1 MKNDTTTQPAT
12 TPAPRQFGGRVW
24 KSLMGLL
31 LIGVGSIFVQYLWN
45 AYQRA
50 AKMDA
55 WIEVPCTIV
64 SMDVDDEQLNQRGMP
79 KYVFEVAYNYEFEE
93 KFYTGNLLKRL
104 PTEVSDPRKLK
115 NHIENYAVGA
125 KTVCHV
131 DPAAPENTVLKKD
144 SKAALYAIW
153 FPCLFIVG
161 GAGMIFSALFR
172 KTA

>member
-1 MKNDTTTQPAT
+1 MKNDTTTPPAT

-79 KYVFEVAYNYEFEE
+79 KYVF
-93 KFYTGNLLKRL
+93 
-104 PTEVSDPRKLK
+104 
-115 NHIENYAVGA
+115 
-125 KTVCHV
+125 
-131 DPAAPENTVLKKD
+131 
-144 SKAALYAIW
+144 
-153 FPCLFIVG
+153 
-161 GAGMIFSALFR
+161 
-172 KTA
+172 